1 MATTIPCFLNHKT
14 LSHSISLLY
23 YYLLA
28 LVQFSYLNVID
39 GIVSK
44 EISASLM
51 YSFTANHLESFR
63 MQKKQIVTFSTQRYK
78 KSALFWVGFS
88 SQLKQDRPVFFQFR
102 MDAIF
107 MPRNNIFLPKI
118 FPILNINELKLKKVV
133 TYANR
138 QKSFYKFEKLL
149 YCCLKTT

>member
-1 MATTIPCFLNHKT
+1 MASKMSFMATTIPCFLNHKT
-14 LSHSISLLY
+14 LPQSKSLLY

-28 LVQFSYLNVID
+28 LVQFSYFNVID

-51 YSFTANHLESFR
+51 YYFTANHLESFR
-63 MQKKQIVTFSTQRYK
+63 IQKKQIITFSTQRYK
-78 KSALFWVGFS
+78 KSALFWFGFS
-88 SQLKQDRPVFFQFR
+88 SQLQQDRPVFFQFR

-118 FPILNINELKLKKVV
+118 FPILKINELKNMQAKV
-133 TYANR
+133 YD
-138 QKSFYKFEKLL
+138 LL
-149 YCCLKTT
+149 RWVING